1 MSQQSLLHPQ
11 NAHSLWWFFIAD
23 DIALVAGI
31 LVFLIL
37 VSLILAFT
45 FLGNAK
51 QTRIAPIRDGKVQAV
66 TSCGLVEGLV
76 EDSAVAFRGIPYAK
90 PPLGS
95 LRFEHSQVI
104 DDIDFCWNGTL
115 KAHNST
121 PECLQVLNGETQG
134 IEDCLTLDLITPEV
148 RYINLLPVVVMIGAN
163 DFMGGSPGKLL
174 RWWLLCRTGTYNF
187 IFKESC
193 DRLRDMLDP
202 RTWFL
207 FAHDSEWTFWDSL
220 HLNHCQT
227 LLVFRLPVITRFPT
241 SYPLCNGKKK
251 NQKLFENYKTYRRTF
266 FSSGFKSTSDTLVA
280 ILLPWHCSAI
290 ELEQRKKNLLVRLKM
305 FLTVRRF

>member
-1 MSQQSLLHPQ
+1 M
-11 NAHSLWWFFIAD
+11 
-23 DIALVAGI
+23 
-31 LVFLIL
+31 FLIL

-121 PECLQVLNGETQG
+121 PDCLQVLNGEIQG
-134 IEDCLTLDLITPEV
+134 VEDCLTLDLITPEV

-174 RWWLLCRTGTYNF
+174 R
-187 IFKESC
+187 
-193 DRLRDMLDP
+193 
-202 RTWFL
+202 
-207 FAHDSEWTFWDSL
+207 
-220 HLNHCQT
+220 
-227 LLVFRLPVITRFPT
+227 
-241 SYPLCNGKKK
+241 
-251 NQKLFENYKTYRRTF
+251 
-266 FSSGFKSTSDTLVA
+266 
-280 ILLPWHCSAI
+280 
-290 ELEQRKKNLLVRLKM
+290 
-305 FLTVRRF
+305 